1 VLEYSLKIASITL
14 TKRICFTMEMKD
26 KINTVST
33 PIPEEKTTGISG
45 QTRTEYRYYAKT
57 SKKLDS
63 MTEWRLVQIWEVI
76 RTILNQRVARALV
89 WVIIVLLL
97 GAAGFYVIVLVFSP
111 DPFAHG
117 LLDSL
122 YLSVITLTTV
132 GYGDNLNLLSLP
144 QPGRTIGAIFS
155 ITYLLV
161 AYAVVVWAS
170 STVVAY
176 LVEGSLSGVLLKRR
190 IQRRINMLNNHY
202 ILCGI
207 GITGIAITEEFQK
220 TGHPLAVVELDKE
233 LISQLKSA
241 FPKDELLII
250 EGDATE
256 ESVLLQ
262 AGILRASGIICN
274 LSNDRDNLFLTLT
287 ARAMNNWL
295 RIVSRGIEPRSKE
308 KILRAGADSV
318 IYPGTIGALRMA
330 SEMLR
335 PTVVSFLDKML
346 RNVRQQRVSE
356 VKLADRSKYAGKT
369 LRDSGIYKDA
379 GMLVLAVLLP
389 NQDEEEFIYNPSA
402 DFVLEPGSVLVVIGD
417 VEQVRMLEKHANP
430 EVG

>member
-1 VLEYSLKIASITL
+1 MDTGL
-14 TKRICFTMEMKD
+14 T
-26 KINTVST
+26 SS
-33 PIPEEKTTGISG
+33 PEESTTAASKE
-45 QTRTEYRYYAKT
+45 TATAYRYFTKT
-57 SKKLDS
+57 SKKPEP
-63 MTEWRLVQIWEVI
+63 MEGWRFAQTGDVI
-76 RTILNQRVARALV
+76 RIILNQRVARALI
-89 WVIIVLLL
+89 WVVIVLLL
-97 GAAGFYVIVLVFSP
+97 GAAGFYIIVLIFSP

-144 QPGRTIGAIFS
+144 QPGRTIGEVFS

-161 AYAVVVWAS
+161 AYGVVVWAS

-176 LVEGSLSGVLLKRR
+176 LVEGSLSGVLLRRR
-190 IQRRINMLNNHY
+190 ILRRINMLNNHY

-220 TGHPLAVVELDKE
+220 TGHQLVFVELDKE

-287 ARAMNNWL
+287 ARSMNSWL
-295 RIVSRGIEPRSKE
+295 RIVSHGVEPRSKG
-308 KILRAGADSV
+308 KLLKAGADSV

-346 RNVRQQRVSE
+346 RDARHQRVSE
-356 VKLADRSKYAGKT
+356 VKLKEHSKYAGKT
-369 LRDSGIYKDA
+369 LRDSGIYKDC
-379 GMLVLAVLLP
+379 GMLVLAILLP
-389 NQDEEEFIYNPSA
+389 SQDEEKFIYNPSA

-417 VEQVRMLEKHANP
+417 VEQVQLLEKYANP
-430 EVG
+430 EIA

>member
-1 VLEYSLKIASITL
+1 
-14 TKRICFTMEMKD
+14 MEIKD
-26 KINTVST
+26 QIDTGLNST
-33 PIPEEKTTGISG
+33 PEESAAAASRETVTG
-45 QTRTEYRYYAKT
+45 YRYFTKT
-57 SKKLDS
+57 SKKPEPIAERRFAQKWD
-63 MTEWRLVQIWEVI
+63 VI
-76 RTILNQRVARALV
+76 RSILNQRVARALV
-89 WVIIVLLL
+89 WVLIVLLL
-97 GAAGFYVIVLVFSP
+97 GAAGFYIIVLIFSP

-132 GYGDNLNLLSLP
+132 GYGDNLDLLSLP
-144 QPGRTIGAIFS
+144 QPGRTIGAVFS

-161 AYAVVVWAS
+161 AYGVVVWAS

-190 IQRRINMLNNHY
+190 IQRRINMLNGHY

-220 TGHPLAVVELDKE
+220 TGRPLVIVEMDQE
-233 LISQLKSA
+233 LISQLKSI
-241 FPKDELLII
+241 FPNDELLVI

-256 ESVLLQ
+256 EEVLSQ
-262 AGILRASGIICN
+262 AGILRANGIICN

-287 ARAMNNWL
+287 ARSMNSWL
-295 RIVSRGIEPRSKE
+295 RIVSHGVEPRSRE
-308 KILRAGADSV
+308 KLLKAGADSV

-346 RNVRQQRVSE
+346 RDTRHQRVSE
-356 VKLADRSKYAGKT
+356 VTVNDRSKYAGKT
-369 LRDSGIYKDA
+369 LRDSGIYKDT

-389 NQDEEEFIYNPSA
+389 DQDDGEFIYNPSA

-417 VEQVRMLEKHANP
+417 VEQVRLLEKYANP
-430 EVG
+430 ETG

>member
-1 VLEYSLKIASITL
+1 
-14 TKRICFTMEMKD
+14 MEIKD
-26 KINTVST
+26 QVDTGLSPV
-33 PIPEEKTTGISG
+33 PEENTAATAGETSTG
-45 QTRTEYRYYAKT
+45 YRYITKT
-57 SKKLDS
+57 SKQPEQMKGRS
-63 MTEWRLVQIWEVI
+63 FAEIWEVVRNI
-76 RTILNQRVARALV
+76 MNQRVARALV
-89 WVIIVLLL
+89 LVVVVLLL
-97 GAAGFYVIVLVFSP
+97 GAAGFYLLVLIFSP
-111 DPFAHG
+111 NPLAHG

-122 YLSVITLTTV
+122 YLAAITLTSV

-144 QPGRTIGAIFS
+144 EPGRTIGELFS
-155 ITYLLV
+155 ITYVLI
-161 AYAVVVWAS
+161 AYGVVLWAA

-190 IQRRINMLNNHY
+190 IQRRINVLNNHY

-207 GITGIAITEEFQK
+207 GLTGIAITEEFQK
-220 TGHPLAVVELDKE
+220 TGHQLVIVELDKE

-241 FPKDELLII
+241 FPKDELLTI

-295 RIVSRGIEPRSKE
+295 RIVSRGVEPKSKE
-308 KILRAGADSV
+308 KIVRAGADSV
-318 IYPGTIGALRMA
+318 VYPGTIGALRMA

-346 RNVRQQRVSE
+346 RDVRQRRVSE
-356 VKLADRSKYAGKT
+356 VKLMEHSKYAGKT
-369 LRDSGIYKDA
+369 LRDSGIYNDT
-379 GMLVLAVLLP
+379 GMLVLAVLLR
-389 NQDEEEFIYNPSA
+389 DKEKEEFIYNPSA
-402 DFVLEPGSVLVVIGD
+402 DYVLEPGSVLVVIGD
-417 VEQVRMLEKHANP
+417 VEQVRTLEKYANP
-430 EVG
+430 EVA

>member
-1 VLEYSLKIASITL
+1 
-14 TKRICFTMEMKD
+14 MEEKD
-26 KINTVST
+26 KIATGLNSM
-33 PIPEEKTTGISG
+33 PEEGTSVAQYETGTG
-45 QTRTEYRYYAKT
+45 YRYFTKT
-57 SKKLDS
+57 GKKPEPVK
-63 MTEWRLVQIWEVI
+63 EWGFGQIWEVI
-76 RTILNQRVARALV
+76 QSLLKQRVARAVV
-89 WVIIVLLL
+89 WVVVVFLL
-97 GAAGFYVIVLVFSP
+97 GAAGFYIIVLVFSR

-117 LLDSL
+117 LLDAL
-122 YLSVITLTTV
+122 YLSAITLTTV

-144 QPGRTIGAIFS
+144 QPGRTIGEIFS

-161 AYAVVVWAS
+161 AYGVVVWAS

-220 TGHPLAVVELDKE
+220 TGHQLVIVELEKE
-233 LISQLKSA
+233 LVSQLNSA
-241 FPKDELLII
+241 FPNDEMLII

-262 AGILRASGIICN
+262 AGILRAKGIICN

-295 RIVSRGIEPRSKE
+295 RIVTRGVEPRSKE
-308 KILRAGADSV
+308 KMLRAGADSV
-318 IYPGTIGALRMA
+318 VYPGTIGALRMA

-346 RNVRQQRVSE
+346 RDVRQQRVSE
-356 VKLADRSKYAGKT
+356 VKLTANSKYAGKT
-369 LRDSGIYKDA
+369 LRDSGIYKDT
-379 GMLVLAVLLP
+379 GMLVLAILLR
-389 NQDEEEFIYNPSA
+389 NEEGEEFIYNPSA
-402 DFVLEPGSVLVVIGD
+402 DYVLEQGSVLVVIGD
-417 VEQVRMLEKHANP
+417 VEQVRTLEKYASP
-430 EVG
+430 

>member
-1 VLEYSLKIASITL
+1 MPV
-14 TKRICFTMEMKD
+14 
-26 KINTVST
+26 V
-33 PIPEEKTTGISG
+33 
-45 QTRTEYRYYAKT
+45 
-57 SKKLDS
+57 
-63 MTEWRLVQIWEVI
+63 
-76 RTILNQRVARALV
+76 
-89 WVIIVLLL
+89 
-97 GAAGFYVIVLVFSP
+97 
-111 DPFAHG
+111 

-122 YLSVITLTTV
+122 YLAAITLTSV

-144 QPGRTIGAIFS
+144 EPGRTIGELFS
-155 ITYLLV
+155 ITYVLI
-161 AYAVVVWAS
+161 AYGVVLWAA

-190 IQRRINMLNNHY
+190 IQRRINVLNNHY

-207 GITGIAITEEFQK
+207 GLTGIAITEEFQK
-220 TGHPLAVVELDKE
+220 TGHQLVIVELDKE

-241 FPKDELLII
+241 FPKDELLTI

-295 RIVSRGIEPRSKE
+295 RIVSRGVEPKSKE
-308 KILRAGADSV
+308 KIVRAGADSV
-318 IYPGTIGALRMA
+318 VYPGTIGALRMA

-346 RNVRQQRVSE
+346 RDVRQRRVSE
-356 VKLADRSKYAGKT
+356 VKLMEHSKYAGKT
-369 LRDSGIYKDA
+369 LRDSGIYNDT
-379 GMLVLAVLLP
+379 GMLVLAVLLR
-389 NQDEEEFIYNPSA
+389 DKEKEEFIYNPSA
-402 DFVLEPGSVLVVIGD
+402 DYVLEPGSVLVVIGD
-417 VEQVRMLEKHANP
+417 VEQVRTLEKYANP
-430 EVG
+430 EVA

>member
-1 VLEYSLKIASITL
+1 MEIKDQIDTGL
-14 TKRICFTMEMKD
+14 T
-26 KINTVST
+26 S
-33 PIPEEKTTGISG
+33 IPEEKTTATSN
-45 QTRTEYRYYAKT
+45 QTSTGYLYYTKTE
-57 SKKLDS
+57 KKPEP
-63 MTEWRLVQIWEVI
+63 MTEWRFARIWEVI
-76 RTILNQRVARALV
+76 RTIWNQRVARALIWAV
-89 WVIIVLLL
+89 IVLLL
-97 GAAGFYVIVLVFSP
+97 GAVGFYIIVLIFSP
-111 DPFAHG
+111 DPLAHG
-117 LLDSL
+117 LLDAL

-132 GYGDNLNLLSLP
+132 GYGDNLDLLSLP
-144 QPGRTIGAIFS
+144 QPGRTIGAVFTIM
-155 ITYLLV
+155 YLLV

-176 LVEGSLSGVLLKRR
+176 LVEGSLSGVLLRR
-190 IQRRINMLNNHY
+190 RVQRRINMLSNHY
-202 ILCGI
+202 ILCGV
-207 GITGIAITEEFQK
+207 GITGIAIAEEFQR
-220 TGHPLAVVELDKE
+220 TGHQLAIVELDKE

-262 AGILRASGIICN
+262 AGILRASGILCN

-318 IYPGTIGALRMA
+318 VYPGTIGALRMA

-346 RNVRQQRVSE
+346 RDVRQQRVSE
-356 VKLADRSKYAGKT
+356 VKLTEHSQYAGKT
-369 LRDSGIYKDA
+369 LRESGIYKDT
-379 GMLVLAVLLP
+379 GMLVLAIVLR
-389 NQDEEEFIYNPSA
+389 NKEEEEFIYNPSA
-402 DFVLEPGSVLVVIGD
+402 EHLLEPGSVLVVIGD
-417 VEQVRMLEKHANP
+417 VEQVRMLEKYANP
-430 EVG
+430 EIA

>member
-1 VLEYSLKIASITL
+1 M
-14 TKRICFTMEMKD
+14 MEIKD
-26 KINTVST
+26 KIDTGLTS
-33 PIPEEKTTGISG
+33 IPEEKTAATSDQSSTG
-45 QTRTEYRYYAKT
+45 YRYYTKT
-57 SKKLDS
+57 STRLEP
-63 MTEWRLVQIWEVI
+63 MTEWRFAQMWEVI

-89 WVIIVLLL
+89 WVVIVLLL
-97 GAAGFYVIVLVFSP
+97 GAAGFYIIVLIFSP

-144 QPGRTIGAIFS
+144 QPGRTIGQAFS

-161 AYAVVVWAS
+161 AYGVVVWAS

-176 LVEGSLSGVLLKRR
+176 LVEGSLSGVLLRRR
-190 IQRRINMLNNHY
+190 IQKRINMLTDHY

-207 GITGIAITEEFQK
+207 GITGIAIIEEFQK
-220 TGHPLAVVELDKE
+220 TAHPLVIVELDKE
-233 LISQLKSA
+233 LISQLKSV
-241 FPKDELLII
+241 FPKDELLIV

-256 ESVLLQ
+256 EGVLRQ
-262 AGILRASGIICN
+262 AGILRANGIICN

-287 ARAMNNWL
+287 ARSMNSWL
-295 RIVSRGIEPRSKE
+295 RIVSHGVEPRSKE

-346 RNVRQQRVSE
+346 RDTRQQRVSE

-369 LRDSGIYKDA
+369 LRDSGIYKDT
-379 GMLVLAVLLP
+379 GMLVLAIMLP
-389 NQDEEEFIYNPSA
+389 NQDEEKFIYNPSA

-417 VEQVRMLEKHANP
+417 VEQVRILEKHANP

>member
-1 VLEYSLKIASITL
+1 MEIKDQVDTGL
-14 TKRICFTMEMKD
+14 T
-26 KINTVST
+26 S
-33 PIPEEKTTGISG
+33 IPEEDTAAASNETTAG
-45 QTRTEYRYYAKT
+45 YRYYTKT
-57 SKKLDS
+57 LGKPEPMKG
-63 MTEWRLVQIWEVI
+63 RGFAQIWEMI
-76 RTILNQRVARALV
+76 RSILNQRVARALV
-89 WVIIVLLL
+89 LVVVVLLL
-97 GAAGFYVIVLVFSP
+97 GAVGFYILVLIFSP
-111 DPFAHG
+111 NPLAHG

-122 YLSVITLTTV
+122 YLAVITLTTV

-144 QPGRTIGAIFS
+144 QPGRTIAEFFS
-155 ITYLLV
+155 ISYLLV
-161 AYAVVVWAS
+161 AYGVVVWAS

-190 IQRRINMLNNHY
+190 IQRRINMLNSHY

-220 TGHPLAVVELDKE
+220 TGHQLVIVDLDKE
-233 LISQLKSA
+233 LISQLTSA
-241 FPKDELLII
+241 FPKNELLIV

-256 ESVLLQ
+256 ESILLQ

-295 RIVSRGIEPRSKE
+295 RIVSRGVEPKSKE

-318 IYPGTIGALRMA
+318 VYPGTIGALRMA

-346 RNVRQQRVSE
+346 RDVRERRVSE
-356 VKLADRSKYAGKT
+356 VKLTEHSKYAGKS
-369 LRDSGIYKDA
+369 LRDSGIYKDT
-379 GMLVLAVLLP
+379 GMLVLAVLLR
-389 NQDEEEFIYNPSA
+389 DKEGEEFIYNPSA
-402 DFVLEPGSVLVVIGD
+402 DYVLEPGSVLVVIGD
-417 VEQVRMLEKHANP
+417 VEQVRMLEKYANP
-430 EVG
+430 EMG

>member
-1 VLEYSLKIASITL
+1 
-14 TKRICFTMEMKD
+14 MEIKD
-26 KINTVST
+26 QIDTGLNST
-33 PIPEEKTTGISG
+33 PEESTAAASKETVTG
-45 QTRTEYRYYAKT
+45 YRYFTKT
-57 SKKLDS
+57 SKKPEPIA
-63 MTEWRLVQIWEVI
+63 EWRFAQKWDVI
-76 RTILNQRVARALV
+76 RSILNQRVARALV
-89 WVIIVLLL
+89 WVLIVLLL
-97 GAAGFYVIVLVFSP
+97 GAAGFYIIVLIFSP

-144 QPGRTIGAIFS
+144 QPGRTIGAVFS

-161 AYAVVVWAS
+161 AYGVVVWAS

-190 IQRRINMLNNHY
+190 IQRRINMLNGHY

-220 TGHPLAVVELDKE
+220 TGRPLVIVEMDQE
-233 LISQLKSA
+233 LISQLKSF
-241 FPKDELLII
+241 FPQDELLVIQ
-250 EGDATE
+250 GDATE
-256 ESVLLQ
+256 EEVLRQ

-287 ARAMNNWL
+287 ARSMNSWL
-295 RIVSRGIEPRSKE
+295 RIVSHGVEPRSKE
-308 KILRAGADSV
+308 KLLKAGADSV

-346 RNVRQQRVSE
+346 RDARHQRVSE
-356 VKLADRSKYAGKT
+356 VTVDDRSKYAGKT
-369 LRDSGIYKDA
+369 LRDSGIYKDT

-389 NQDEEEFIYNPSA
+389 NQDDGEFIYNPSA

-417 VEQVRMLEKHANP
+417 VEQVRLLEKYANP
-430 EVG
+430 ETG

>member
-1 VLEYSLKIASITL
+1 MEKKEKIATGLS
-14 TKRICFTMEMKD
+14 
-26 KINTVST
+26 S
-33 PIPEEKTTGISG
+33 IPEEGTTVISNEASTG
-45 QTRTEYRYYAKT
+45 YRYFTKTAK
-57 SKKLDS
+57 KPEPVKV
-63 MTEWRLVQIWEVI
+63 WGFGQIWQVI
-76 RTILNQRVARALV
+76 QSMLTQRVARALV
-89 WVIIVLLL
+89 WVVVVLLL
-97 GAAGFYVIVLVFSP
+97 GGAGFYIIVLAFSP
-111 DPFAHG
+111 NPFAHG
-117 LLDSL
+117 LLDAL

-144 QPGRTIGAIFS
+144 QPGRTIAEIFS
-155 ITYLLV
+155 IAYLLV
-161 AYAVVVWAS
+161 AYGVVVWAS

-207 GITGIAITEEFQK
+207 GLTGIAITEEFQK
-220 TGHPLAVVELDKE
+220 TGHQLVIVELDKE

-241 FPKDELLII
+241 LPSEELLII

-262 AGILRASGIICN
+262 SGILRARGIICN

-308 KILRAGADSV
+308 KMLRAGADSV
-318 IYPGTIGALRMA
+318 VYPGTIGALRMA

-346 RNVRQQRVSE
+346 RDVRQQRVSE
-356 VKLADRSKYAGKT
+356 VKLTQNSKYAGKT
-369 LRDSGIYKDA
+369 IRDSGIYKDT
-379 GMLVLAVLLP
+379 GMLVLAILLQ
-389 NQDEEEFIYNPSA
+389 NEEGDEFIYNPSA
-402 DFVLEPGSVLVVIGD
+402 DYVLEPGSVLVVIGD
-417 VEQVRMLEKHANP
+417 VQQVRTLEKYASA
-430 EVG
+430 ETG

>member
-1 VLEYSLKIASITL
+1 MEIKDQVDTGL
-14 TKRICFTMEMKD
+14 T
-26 KINTVST
+26 S
-33 PIPEEKTTGISG
+33 IPEENTAATPKEISTG
-45 QTRTEYRYYAKT
+45 YRYYTKT
-57 SKKLDS
+57 LKKP
-63 MTEWRLVQIWEVI
+63 EPIKERGFAQIWEVV
-76 RTILNQRVARALV
+76 RNILNQRVARALV
-89 WVIIVLLL
+89 LVVIVLLL
-97 GAAGFYVIVLVFSP
+97 GAGGFYTIVLIFSP
-111 DPFAHG
+111 DRFAHG

-144 QPGRTIGAIFS
+144 QPGRTIGQVFS

-161 AYAVVVWAS
+161 AYGVIVWAS

-202 ILCGI
+202 ILCGV

-220 TGHPLAVVELDKE
+220 TGHKLAIVELDKE

-262 AGILRASGIICN
+262 AGILRAIGIICN

-295 RIVSRGIEPRSKE
+295 RIVSRGIEPKSKE

-318 IYPGTIGALRMA
+318 VYPGTIGALRMA

-346 RNVRQQRVSE
+346 RDVRQQRVSE
-356 VKLADRSKYAGKT
+356 VKLTEHSKYAGKT
-369 LRDSGIYKDA
+369 LRDSGIYKDT
-379 GMLVLAVLLP
+379 GMLVLAIVLR
-389 NQDEEEFIYNPSA
+389 NEGEEEFIYNPSA
-402 DFVLEPGSVLVVIGD
+402 DYLLEPGSVLVVIGD
-417 VEQVRMLEKHANP
+417 VEQVRMLEKYANP
-430 EVG
+430 EMG